1 MTQEL
6 SHDHNIVTYT
16 YGDGPRL
23 ALLHGFTQ
31 TASSWNPVIRDLSN
45 EYLCVAVDMPGHG
58 NSPDATRSLP
68 QCAHDIAHTV
78 GAATYIG
85 YSFGARV
92 ALNIALA
99 YPHLCERLVLI
110 SGTAGIEDDAE
121 RDERRRDDE
130 LLGEYILETGM
141 NRFINEWLSQ
151 PMFAGLPPEFSYVEE
166 RKQNL
171 PEDMADS
178 LRYAGTGTQEP
189 LWSELHH
196 LSMPVLIVAGRNDP
210 KFTALAQRLH
220 SLIPSSTL
228 ELFDHV
234 GHTVQLED
242 VREFT
247 NRLRNW
253 LNNSNSQAN

>member
-1 MTQEL
+1 MTQAF
-6 SHDHNIVTYT
+6 SHDHNIATNT

-31 TASSWNPVIRDLSN
+31 TASSWNPVIRELSD
-45 EYLCVAVDMPGHG
+45 EYSCIAVDMPGHG

-68 QCAHDIAHTV
+68 QCAHNIAHTV
-78 GAATYIG
+78 GSATYIG

-92 ALNIALA
+92 ALHIALS
-99 YPHLCERLVLI
+99 YPNLCERLVLI
-110 SGTAGIEDDAE
+110 SGTAGIEDDNERAE
-121 RDERRRDDE
+121 RRHDDE
-130 LLGEYILETGM
+130 LLGEYIMETGM

-151 PMFAGLPPEFSYVEE
+151 PMFAGLAPEFAYIEE

-189 LWSELHH
+189 LWSQLHH
-196 LSMPVLIVAGRNDP
+196 LSMPVLIVAGQKDA
-210 KFTALAQRLH
+210 KFTALAERMH

-228 ELFDHV
+228 EIFDNV

-242 VREFT
+242 VRAFT
-247 NRLRNW
+247 NRLREW
-253 LNNSNSQAN
+253 LRQSNR

>member
-1 MTQEL
+1 MNQDFSQE
-6 SHDHNIVTYT
+6 HNIATYT
-16 YGDGPRL
+16 YGEGQRI
-23 ALLHGFTQ
+23 AFLHGFTQ
-31 TASSWNPVIRDLSN
+31 TASSWNPVIRDFPR
-45 EYLCVAVDMPGHG
+45 EYSCITVDMPGHG
-58 NSPDATRSLP
+58 NSPDAARSLS

-78 GAATYIG
+78 GAATYVG

-92 ALNIALA
+92 ALHIALA
-99 YPHLCERLVLI
+99 SPNLCERLVLI
-110 SGTAGIEDDAE
+110 SGTAGIDDEDERAE
-121 RDERRRDDE
+121 RRHDDE

-151 PMFAGLPPEFSYVEE
+151 PMFAGLPPEFAYIED

-189 LWSELHH
+189 LWSQLDR
-196 LSMPVLIVAGRNDP
+196 LKMPVLIVAGQNDA
-210 KFTALAQRLH
+210 KFSALAERMH

-228 ELFDHV
+228 EVFDNV

-242 VREFT
+242 IREFT
-247 NRLRNW
+247 NRLHKW
-253 LNNSNSQAN
+253 LNNSNC

>member
-1 MTQEL
+1 MTQAF
-6 SHDHNIVTYT
+6 SYDHNIATYT
-16 YGDGPRL
+16 SGAGQRL

-31 TASSWNPVIRDLSN
+31 TASSWNPVIRELSD
-45 EYLCVAVDMPGHG
+45 EYLCIAVDMPGHG

-78 GAATYIG
+78 GSATYVG

-92 ALNIALA
+92 ALHIAMS
-99 YPHLCERLVLI
+99 YPNLCERLVLI
-110 SGTAGIEDDAE
+110 SGTAGIEDDNE
-121 RDERRRDDE
+121 RVERRHDDE
-130 LLGEYILETGM
+130 LLGEYILEAGM

-151 PMFAGLPPEFSYVEE
+151 PMFAGLAPEFAYIEE

-189 LWSELHH
+189 LWSQLRH
-196 LSMPVLIVAGRNDP
+196 LSMPVFIIAGRNDA
-210 KFTALAQRLH
+210 KFTALAERMH
-220 SLIPSSTL
+220 SLIPTSTL
-228 ELFDHV
+228 EIFDNV

-242 VREFT
+242 VRAFT
-247 NRLRNW
+247 NRLREW
-253 LNNSNSQAN
+253 LRQSNH

>member
-1 MTQEL
+1 MTQAF
-6 SHDHNIVTYT
+6 SHDHNIATYT
-16 YGDGPRL
+16 YGDGTRL

-31 TASSWNPVIRDLSN
+31 TASSWNPVIRELSD
-45 EYLCVAVDMPGHG
+45 EYSCIAVDMPGHG

-78 GAATYIG
+78 GSATYIG

-92 ALNIALA
+92 ALHIALS
-99 YPHLCERLVLI
+99 YPNLCERLVLI
-110 SGTAGIEDDAE
+110 SGTAGIEDDNERAE
-121 RDERRRDDE
+121 RRHDDE
-130 LLGEYILETGM
+130 LLGEYIMETGM

-151 PMFAGLPPEFSYVEE
+151 PMFAGLAPDFAYIEE
-166 RKQNL
+166 RKQTL

-189 LWSELHH
+189 LWSQLHH
-196 LSMPVLIVAGRNDP
+196 LSMPVLIVAGQKDA
-210 KFTALAQRLH
+210 KFTAHAERMH

-228 ELFDHV
+228 EIFDNV

-242 VREFT
+242 VRAFT
-247 NRLRNW
+247 NRLREW
-253 LNNSNSQAN
+253 LRQSNR